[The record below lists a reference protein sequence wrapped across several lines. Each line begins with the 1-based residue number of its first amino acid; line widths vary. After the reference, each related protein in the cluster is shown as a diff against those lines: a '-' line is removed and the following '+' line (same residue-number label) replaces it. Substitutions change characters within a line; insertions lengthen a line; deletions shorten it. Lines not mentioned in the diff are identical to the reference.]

1 VLVGLAAIAA
11 FGFLLLSVER
21 GWLTGAREV
30 RERPGS
36 IPGERELAAA
46 APAGAPSSVACPT
59 CGTVHSIGSFPARG
73 DNPTPATTRV
83 TVRMD
88 DGSFRSF
95 AQPQD
100 RSMGVG
106 ERVRVVDGALVGM

>member
-1 VLVGLAAIAA
+1 
-11 FGFLLLSVER
+11 
-21 GWLTGAREV
+21 
-30 RERPGS
+30 
-36 IPGERELAAA
+36 
-46 APAGAPSSVACPT
+46 
-59 CGTVHSIGSFPARG
+59 
-73 DNPTPATTRV
+73 
-83 TVRMD
+83 MD